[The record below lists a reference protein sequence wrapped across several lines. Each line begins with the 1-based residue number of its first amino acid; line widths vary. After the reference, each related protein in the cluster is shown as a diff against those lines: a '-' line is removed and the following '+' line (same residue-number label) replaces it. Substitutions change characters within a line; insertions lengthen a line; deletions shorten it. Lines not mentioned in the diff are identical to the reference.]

1 MPGRSI
7 KNMIVSE
14 DFIRH
19 FDACNDYE
27 MREDLKK
34 EFYELKSLL
43 LKNFAS
49 FVGYDLQKYRKYT
62 IGCYGDVFTVDEHYA
77 YKEYMNHRCS
87 EPRWAS
93 THRHILERYNLFFT
107 RIVRGKEVKGF
118 KIYNIPTD
126 EYSFKCDSYC
136 KESLNY
142 AELRKQVLD
151 KVGLKKQK
159 RARVVDPEFSLYWLK
174 EYFKENNIKALQI
187 PLEFAEET
195 AGEKFIRL
203 MQEQL

>member
-1 MPGRSI
+1 
-7 KNMIVSE
+7 MIVSE
-14 DFIRH
+14 EFIRH

-34 EFYELKSLL
+34 EFYGLKRLL

-93 THRHILERYNLFFT
+93 THRHILERYELYYCKRNTPLHPSQE
-107 RIVRGKEVKGF
+107 GKKKF
-118 KIYNIPTD
+118 KVYHVPTD

-187 PLEFAEET
+187 PMEFAEN
-195 AGEKFIRL
+195 RV
-203 MQEQL
+203 QEQEQVQEQGKAV